1 MFVMIKT
8 ALNLDSTFKNK
19 VTTFGQNYSTAMAYI
34 YIF

>member
-19 VTTFGQNYSTAMAYI
+19 VTTFGQNYTAMAYI